1 LLNERLQ
8 RGPDD
13 DNVVAFRWR
22 GRIMSEQQMNAIS
35 HQFDLMAQRF
45 DQMSQGFADIALR
58 FDQIDQRFDGIDK
71 RFDGID
77 QRLDGIDQRLDRMDQ
92 RFDHVELRL
101 DKLELQFEAHRVDL
115 KLTAE
120 AIRIAQATTNVKL
133 AGLEERLTQR
143 LDPLEALGDNHERR
157 LTRLEGPG

>member
-1 LLNERLQ
+1 
-8 RGPDD
+8 
-13 DNVVAFRWR
+13 
-22 GRIMSEQQMNAIS
+22 MNAIS

-71 RFDGID
+71 
-77 QRLDGIDQRLDRMDQ
+77 RLDRMDQ